1 MKTLSIRAE
10 EKPITGRFKRAA
22 LLMQRAELIKE
33 PLPEGEQVVE
43 VLKSL
48 HLDEEIL
55 IAALLADRRLANSVD
70 LTEIDEQFGSTIGGL
85 VKNVRYLN
93 DFRACKAETLA
104 DPEQAERLRR
114 LILAMVDDVRAVLI
128 KIAYRLVRLESLG
141 RENYE
146 TRRCIARETLDVYAP
161 LANRLGIAQLKWKL
175 EDLAFR
181 YLDPQTYKKIARSL
195 EERRI
200 ERETYID
207 DFTAQLQSLL
217 EAAGTQGHITGRPK
231 HIYSIWQK
239 MRQKS
244 LDIDELF
251 DIRALRIIVSD
262 VSDCYSTLGLIHTHW
277 KTIPREFDDYI
288 ANPKPNGYQSLHTV
302 VIGPEAKTIEI
313 QIRSEAMHESAE
325 LGFAAHWS
333 YKEGRKQDPSL
344 DKVVRSLRSL
354 LSNTSSDATLIED
367 FKAEVFPN
375 RIFVFTPKGDVIEL
389 PRGATPLD
397 FAYAVHTEIGHRC
410 RGAKVNGKI
419 VPLTQ
424 KLESGERIDILKG
437 SRADPSRDWMN
448 PNSGY
453 LASPN
458 ARAKIRHWFH
468 RQNAEENRESGQRML
483 EQTIKRLGVK
493 SRPLESLLEHFRQP
507 DETSLLVAIG
517 RGEIRQAQL
526 DALFRPD
533 LIPRQKSI
541 VTSRSRSEPDSAK
554 KADVGGIDN
563 LLIRIGDCCKPVPG
577 DNVVGY
583 ITQGQGVTV
592 HRRDCGNILSLPVE
606 RRERLIEIKWGSE
619 SSRYV
624 VDLTLSAFDRSGLL
638 TDVTQIFTEEKANLL
653 RVETRTDDK
662 NQQVAMK
669 LQMEVSDYKQLAK
682 LLERVSQV
690 KNVFDI
696 RRVNG

>member
-1 MKTLSIRAE
+1 
-10 EKPITGRFKRAA
+10 
-22 LLMQRAELIKE
+22 MQRAETIQD
-33 PLPEGEQVVE
+33 PLPKGQQVVE

-48 HLDEEIL
+48 HLDEDIL
-55 IAALLADRRLANSVD
+55 IAALLADRRLANS
-70 LTEIDEQFGSTIGGL
+70 LEIAQINEQFGDTIAGL
-85 VKNVRYLN
+85 VENVRYLN
-93 DFRACKAETLA
+93 DFRVCKAETLE

-128 KIAYRLVRLESLG
+128 KIAYRLVRLELLG
-141 RENYE
+141 KEKYE

-181 YLDPQTYKKIARSL
+181 YLDPQTYKKIATSL
-195 EERRI
+195 EERRV

-207 DFTAQLQSLL
+207 NFKTRLQSLL
-217 EAAGTQGHITGRPK
+217 EAADIHGRITGRPK

-239 MRQKS
+239 MRRKH

-251 DIRALRIIVSD
+251 DIRALRIIVPNLSE
-262 VSDCYSTLGLIHTHW
+262 CYSTLGLIHTHW

-302 VIGPEAKTIEI
+302 VIGPQVKTIEI
-313 QIRSEAMHESAE
+313 QIRTEAMHESAE

-333 YKEGRKQDPSL
+333 YKEGRQHDASL

-354 LSNTSSDATLIED
+354 LNTTSSDATLIED

-424 KLESGERIDILKG
+424 KLESGERIEILKG
-437 SRADPSRDWMN
+437 SDADPSRDWMN

-458 ARAKIRHWFH
+458 ARAKIRYWFH
-468 RQNAEENRESGQRML
+468 RQNAQDNMESGQRML

-493 SRPLESLLEHFRQP
+493 NQPMDVLLEHFRQP
-507 DETSLLVAIG
+507 DETALLVAIG
-517 RGEIRQAQL
+517 RGEIRQTQL

-533 LIPRQKSI
+533 L
-541 VTSRSRSEPDSAK
+541 TSRDESTVTRKPRSAPNSAE
-554 KADVGGIDN
+554 KAAVGGIDN
-563 LLIRIGDCCKPVPG
+563 LLVRVGDCCKPVPG
-577 DNVVGY
+577 DDVVGY

-592 HRRDCGNILSLPVE
+592 HRRDCGNILNLQE
-606 RRERLIEIKWGSE
+606 QRRDRLIEIKWGLE
-619 SSRYV
+619 SSHYV
-624 VDLTLSAFDRSGLL
+624 VDLMLSAFDRSGLL
-638 TDVTQIFTEEKANLL
+638 SDVTQIFTEERANLL
-653 RVETRTDDK
+653 GVETRTNEK
-662 NQQVAMK
+662 NQQVTMK
-669 LQMEVSDYKQLAK
+669 LRVEVRDYKQLTK
-682 LLERVSQV
+682 LIDRASQV
-690 KNVFDI
+690 KNVFDV

>member
-1 MKTLSIRAE
+1 M
-10 EKPITGRFKRAA
+10 
-22 LLMQRAELIKE
+22 LMQRAEPIQA
-33 PLPEGEQVVE
+33 PLPEGQQVFE
-43 VLKSL
+43 VLKRL
-48 HLDEEIL
+48 RLDEETL
-55 IAALLADRRLANSVD
+55 IAALLADRRLVGSVD
-70 LTEIDEQFGSTIGGL
+70 IAEIDEQFGRSIAEL

-93 DFRACKAETLA
+93 DFRICKAETLA

-128 KIAYRLVRLESLG
+128 KIAYRLVRLELLG
-141 RENYE
+141 QEKYE
-146 TRRCIARETLDVYAP
+146 TRRCIARETLDIYAP

-181 YLDPQTYKKIARSL
+181 YLNPQTYKKIATSL

-200 ERETYID
+200 ERETYIEN
-207 DFTAQLQSLL
+207 FITELKNLL
-217 EAAGTQGHITGRPK
+217 EVAGIYGQISGRPK

-239 MRQKS
+239 MRHKR

-251 DIRALRIIVSD
+251 DIRALRIIVPD

-302 VIGPEAKTIEI
+302 VIGPQAKTVEI
-313 QIRSEAMHESAE
+313 QIRTEMMHESAE

-333 YKEGRKQDPSL
+333 YKEGRQHDPSL

-354 LSNTSSDATLIED
+354 LSHTSSDTTLIED
-367 FKAEVFPN
+367 FKAEVFPD

-410 RGAKVNGKI
+410 RGAKVDGKI

-424 KLESGERIDILKG
+424 KLKSGQRIEILKG
-437 SRADPSRDWMN
+437 RHADPSRDWMN

-468 RQNAEENRESGQRML
+468 RQNAKENRESGQRML

-493 SRPLESLLEHFRQP
+493 KRPLETLLEHFHQP
-507 DETSLLVAIG
+507 DETSFLVAIG
-517 RGEIRQAQL
+517 RGEIRQTQL
-526 DALFRPD
+526 DALFRPE
-533 LIPRQKSI
+533 LILRQGSTA
-541 VTSRSRSEPDSAK
+541 TSKPHGESSDTK
-554 KADVGGIDN
+554 KAAVDGMAN
-563 LLIRIGDCCKPVPG
+563 LLLRVGDCCKPVPG
-577 DNVVGY
+577 DDVVGY

-592 HRRDCGNILSLPVE
+592 HRRGCGNILNLPE
-606 RRERLIEIKWGSE
+606 QRRDRLIEIKWGSE
-619 SSRYV
+619 MSHYV
-624 VDLTLSAFDRSGLL
+624 VDLVLDAFDRSGLL
-638 TDVTQIFTEEKANLL
+638 SDITQIFTEEKANLL
-653 RVETRTDDK
+653 RVDTRTDEK
-662 NQQVAMK
+662 NQQVSMK
-669 LQMEVSDYKQLAK
+669 LQVEIRDYKQLAK
-682 LLERVSQV
+682 LIDRVGQV

-696 RRVNG
+696 WRVNG